1 MHLPATASA
10 KKQRAT
16 PGGQRVPVHPHEH
29 RVERLSVSPDGKLF
43 ATSNWHGYVA
53 VWHIATS
60 LLVRTLQ
67 GCKGTNCHA
76 WSPDGSQLATGCTS
90 DNASCILVWDVATG
104 AVKVALEGQPVAIV
118 WSHDGLK
125 ICAGYISTAARVW
138 EVATGDLLH
147 VLEGHRILVNSAA
160 WSPDGTCVATGS
172 GSPNVRVWDAAIG
185 VEVRDLAFAGT
196 SRCDVYCISWSP
208 VSGLL
213 ACAHYDHA
221 VRVWNTVTCD
231 IVHTLQG
238 SAPARVVAWSP
249 DGRQLASS
257 YHD

>member
-1 MHLPATASA
+1 MHGLEALD
-10 KKQRAT
+10 
-16 PGGQRVPVHPHEH
+16 RVVT
-29 RVERLSVSPDGKLF
+29 SVAWIIDG
-43 ATSNWHGYVA
+43 A
-53 VWHIATS
+53 
-60 LLVRTLQ
+60 
-67 GCKGTNCHA
+67 
-76 WSPDGSQLATGCTS
+76 
-90 DNASCILVWDVATG
+90 
-104 AVKVALEGQPVAIV
+104 
-118 WSHDGLK
+118 
-125 ICAGYISTAARVW
+125 
-138 EVATGDLLH
+138 
-147 VLEGHRILVNSAA
+147 
-160 WSPDGTCVATGS
+160 CVATGPRHWI
-172 GSPNVRVWDAAIG
+172 GWVWDAAIG